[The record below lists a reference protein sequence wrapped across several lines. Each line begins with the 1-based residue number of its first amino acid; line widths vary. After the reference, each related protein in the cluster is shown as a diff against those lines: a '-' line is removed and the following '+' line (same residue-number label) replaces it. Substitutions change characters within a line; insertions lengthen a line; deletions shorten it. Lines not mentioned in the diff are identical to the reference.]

1 MTTKPTAFLMTG
13 FFLAACLQLGC
24 GSEYTITNRSALT
37 VSDNSRVTAASLL
50 PSGNKDPRVADH
62 LALAQEVYDKQLDLL
77 KERRNKVRSRRRTM
91 DLASY
96 CVLTAAS
103 VAAGSIALY
112 ASSAK
117 TSDQGTNLKIAG
129 STAMAGVMFGTGFQ
143 IGALIQEDVAT
154 VDSKI
159 QQLDSMYSNML
170 DEVRMLTSQPA
181 TEMTGSLLGSKIENF
196 INKAL
201 QINVK
206 G

>member
-1 MTTKPTAFLMTG
+1 MMTKTTAFLVTG
-13 FFLAACLQLGC
+13 FFLTACLQLGC
-24 GSEYTITNRSALT
+24 GSEYTITNRSSLT
-37 VSDNSRVTAASLL
+37 ISDNSRVTAASLL

-62 LALAQEVYDKQLDLL
+62 LALAQEVYGRQLDLL

-96 CVLTAAS
+96 CMLAATG
-103 VAAGSIALY
+103 VVAGSLALY

-117 TSDQGTNLKIAG
+117 TSDQSSNLKLAG
-129 STAMAGVMFGTGFQ
+129 GTAMGGVVLGTGFQ

-170 DEVRMLTSQPA
+170 DEVRMLSSQPA
-181 TEMTGSLLGSKIENF
+181 TELTGSLIGTKIENF